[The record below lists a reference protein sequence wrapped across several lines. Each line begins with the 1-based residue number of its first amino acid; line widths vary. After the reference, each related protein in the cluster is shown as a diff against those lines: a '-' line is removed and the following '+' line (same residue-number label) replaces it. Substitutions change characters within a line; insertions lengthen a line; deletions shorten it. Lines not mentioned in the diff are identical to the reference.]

1 MSLPVVLSCLWVIAA
16 ALVALLPM
24 RRQYAPGF
32 VLLAMVPVLIVWLA
46 VTYGAWAGLAIFMVF
61 ISMFRRPLIYLAKRA
76 MGRIPSRSSGD
87 GGA

>member
-1 MSLPVVLSCLWVIAA
+1 MSLPVVLSCLWVLAA

-24 RRQYAPGF
+24 RRQFAPGF

-61 ISMFRRPLIYLAKRA
+61 ISMFRRPLIYFAKRA
-76 MGRIPSRSSGD
+76 MGRIPPRSSGD

>member
-1 MSLPVVLSCLWVIAA
+1 MSLPVVLSCLWVLAA

-24 RRQYAPGF
+24 RRQFAPGF

-61 ISMFRRPLIYLAKRA
+61 ISMFRRPLIYFAKRA
-76 MGRIPSRSSGD
+76 MGRVPPPSGD
-87 GGA
+87 DRA

>member
-1 MSLPVVLSCLWVIAA
+1 MSPAAIAACLWVLAA

-46 VTYGAWAGLAIFMVF
+46 VTYGAWAGVAILAVF
-61 ISMFRRPLIYLAKRA
+61 VSMFRRPLIYLAKRA
-76 MGRIPSRSSGD
+76 MGRVRPPPSGD
-87 GGA
+87 NRA

>member
-1 MSLPVVLSCLWVIAA
+1 MSPAAIAACLWVLAA

-46 VTYGAWAGLAIFMVF
+46 VTYGVWAGVAILAVF
-61 ISMFRRPLIYLAKRA
+61 VSMFRRPLIYFAKRA
-76 MGRIPSRSSGD
+76 MGRVPPRPSGD
-87 GGA
+87 GDA

>member
-24 RRQYAPGF
+24 RRQFAPGF

-46 VTYGAWAGLAIFMVF
+46 VTYGAWAGVAIFMIF
-61 ISMFRRPLIYLAKRA
+61 ISMFRRPLGYFARRA
-76 MGRIPSRSSGD
+76 MGRIPPRSSGE
-87 GGA
+87 GGV

>member
-1 MSLPVVLSCLWVIAA
+1 MSLPVVLSCLWVLAA

-24 RRQYAPGF
+24 RRQFAPGF

-76 MGRIPSRSSGD
+76 MGRVRPPPSGD
-87 GGA
+87 NRA

>member
-1 MSLPVVLSCLWVIAA
+1 MSLPVVLSCLWVLAA

-24 RRQYAPGF
+24 RRQFAPGF

-76 MGRIPSRSSGD
+76 MGRIPPRSSGD